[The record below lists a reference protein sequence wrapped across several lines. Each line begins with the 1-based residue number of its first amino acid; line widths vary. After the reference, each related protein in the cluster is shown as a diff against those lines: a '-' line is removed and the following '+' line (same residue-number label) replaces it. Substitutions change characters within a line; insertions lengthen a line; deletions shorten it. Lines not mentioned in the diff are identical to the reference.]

1 MAHLFPVLAL
11 LSAWAVPAQPQ
22 AQFRPDAALLRMP
35 DVSRDRIA
43 FRYDGDVWLVDKRGG
58 VAQRLTSAEGNES
71 FPRFSPDGKS
81 LAFMGGY
88 EGGSDLY
95 VLDLAGGLPRRLTH
109 HPDNETLCDWLP
121 GGEGLLFYSS
131 QTSGQRRAPKLFTV
145 AVEGGQPIEL
155 PLPYG
160 AFGSIDRS
168 GRRLAYT
175 PDLHS
180 EFSTWRRYQGGMAQD
195 VWLFDLASLESKRLT
210 DWPGDDA
217 LPMWHGD
224 EVYFVS
230 DRGGNGRS
238 NLWSVDVESGKFTQR
253 TRFEEFDVRFP
264 SAGPDDIVFENGGKL
279 WRYEFQGGASV
290 AVDVFL
296 PGDRPRLLP
305 RTYDVADRIAGG
317 DLGPNGRRVLLEA
330 RGELF
335 SVPVEKGLTRNLTTS
350 DGSAEREGAWSPDG
364 RWIAYVSDESGE
376 YEVWVRRSDGRRFRW
391 KDAGD
396 ELEAQR
402 LTELGPGWKS
412 ELSWAPDSRS
422 LVFATNDGAL
432 HHLSLEGGAP
442 RKLAANP
449 DGDPLSVDWSPD
461 SRWLVW
467 SQRHSRS
474 RLPALQLYD
483 LRNSVQ
489 HEVTAGFSSDDEPCF
504 DRNGK
509 WLYYRSMRTFAPTYG
524 DEGYTWIYSDTHVA
538 VAVPLRSDV
547 ENPFAVTTQEELE
560 DESASKDDEKDQKKD
575 DESSEEGDGAKE
587 PPAPEPVEIA
597 LEGFE
602 ARGIV
607 LPIQSGSIRELA
619 ALEGKLLYLRSD
631 PGGFSD
637 EDEEPAGG
645 KLALFEIGAKEKER
659 KEKTVAE
666 GVSGYA
672 LARRADKLL
681 VSGPEGDLFV
691 IEAAPDQ
698 KLEDALDLS
707 GLSTTVDPRREWAQM
722 VRDAARVQRDYFYE
736 PTLHGVD
743 WDKILARTLAS
754 LEDATSRDDVH
765 YLLGE
770 MIGEL
775 NIGHAYN
782 QGPPDGLQQPA
793 QGRAVGLLG
802 CDWNLERGAYRIARL
817 LAGEPSDLGGRGPLS
832 EPGVD
837 ARQGD
842 WLLAVDGVP
851 VDASRSVYAAFE
863 GLAGRTVELTLN
875 SAPTFDGNERR
886 VLIVPMGSERELRY
900 RDWVAAKRA
909 EVARLSEGRVGYVHV
924 PDTGIRG
931 QNELVR
937 QFLGQ
942 MHCDALLVDERWN
955 GGGQIPTRFIELLD
969 RPVTNFW
976 AVRHGEDWVWP
987 PVAHFG
993 PKAMLINHASGSGG
1007 DAFPYYF
1014 RQRGLG
1020 KLIGTR
1026 TWGGL
1031 VGISGNPALVDGAS
1045 VSVPRFAFYELD
1057 GTWGVEGH
1065 GVDPDLEVLDDPARM
1080 QGGRDPQ
1087 LEAGVA
1093 HLLEELRT
1101 KAFVR
1106 PRRPASPDR
1115 SGVGIT
1121 PADR

>member
-1 MAHLFPVLAL
+1 LAQLIPVLAV
-11 LSAWAVPAQPQ
+11 LSLCPAPFQD
-22 AQFRPDAALLRMP
+22 QFRPDAALLRMP
-35 DVSRDRIA
+35 DVSRDQIA
-43 FRYDGDVWLVDKRGG
+43 FRYDGDLWLVDKRGG
-58 VAQRLTSAEGNES
+58 VARRLTSAEGNES
-71 FPRFSPDGKS
+71 FPRFSPDGAS

-95 VLDLAGGLPRRLTH
+95 VLDLSGGLPRRLTH
-109 HPDNETLCDWLP
+109 HPDQESLCDWLP
-121 GGEGLLFYSS
+121 GGEGLLFFSS

-145 AVEGGQPIEL
+145 ATEGGQPIEL

-160 AFGSIDRS
+160 AFGSIDAS

-195 VWLFDLASLESKRLT
+195 VWLFDLASLQSKRLT

-217 LPMWHGD
+217 LPMWHGS
-224 EVYFVS
+224 EVFFVS
-230 DRGGNGRS
+230 DRGESGRI
-238 NLWSVDVESGKFTQR
+238 NLWSVDVDSGKFTQR

-305 RTYDVADRIAGG
+305 RTHDVAQRIAGA
-317 DLGPNGRRVLLEA
+317 DVGPNGRRALFEA

-335 SVPVEKGLTRNLTTS
+335 SVPVEKGVTRNLTAS

-364 RWIAYVSDESGE
+364 RWIAYVSDASGE
-376 YEVWVRRSDGRRFRW
+376 YEVWVRRSDARRFRW
-391 KDAGD
+391 NDAG
-396 ELEAQR
+396 EEVEAQR

-412 ELSWAPDSRS
+412 ELSWAPDSAS

-432 HHLSLEGGAP
+432 HHLTLAGGAP
-442 RKLAANP
+442 RRLTVNP
-449 DGDPLSVDWSPD
+449 EGEPLSVDWSPD

-474 RLPALQLYD
+474 RLSALQLYD
-483 LRNSVQ
+483 LRDGVQ
-489 HEVTAGFSSDDEPCF
+489 HELTAGFSSDDEPCF

-509 WLYYRSMRTFAPTYG
+509 WLYYRSMRTFTPTYG
-524 DEGYTWIYSDTHVA
+524 DEGYTWIYSDSHVA
-538 VAVPLRSDV
+538 VAVPLRADV
-547 ENPFAVTTQEELE
+547 ENPFAATTQEELE
-560 DESASKDDEKDQKKD
+560 DETEAKEKGTEKAEDAGQGEEDEGEKD
-575 DESSEEGDGAKE
+575 A
-587 PPAPEPVEIA
+587 PAPEPVEIELA
-597 LEGFE
+597 GFE
-602 ARGIV
+602 TRGIT
-607 LPIQSGSIRELA
+607 LPIERGSIRDLA
-619 ALEGKLLYLRSD
+619 ALEGKLLYVRGSRGGYSD
-631 PGGFSD
+631 DD
-637 EDEEPAGG
+637 EGPAGG
-645 KLALFEIGAKEKER
+645 KLALFEIGAKEKDRE
-659 KEKTVAE
+659 EKTVAE

-672 LARRADKLL
+672 VARGADKLL
-681 VSGPEGDLFV
+681 VAGPGGEFFV

-707 GLSTTVDPRREWAQM
+707 GLTTTVDPRREWAQM
-722 VRDAARVQRDYFYE
+722 VRDAARLQRDYFYE

-743 WDKILARTLAS
+743 WEKILQRTLTQ
-754 LEDATSRDDVH
+754 LQDATSRDDVH

-775 NIGHAYN
+775 NVGHAYN
-782 QGPPDGLQQPA
+782 QGPPEGLQRPESA
-793 QGRAVGLLG
+793 RSVGLLG
-802 CDWNLERGAYRIARL
+802 CDWSLERGAYRIARL
-817 LAGEPSDLGGRGPLS
+817 LLGEPSDPEGRGPLS

-837 ARQGD
+837 AREGD

-851 VDASRSVYAAFE
+851 IDTGRSVYAAFE

-875 SAPTFDGNERR
+875 AAPTADGNERR
-886 VLIVPMGSERELRY
+886 VLVVPLGNERELRY
-900 RDWVAAKRA
+900 RDWVARKRA
-909 EVARLSEGRVGYVHV
+909 EVARLSDGRVGYVHV

-976 AVRHGEDWVWP
+976 ALRHGEDWTWP

-993 PKAMLINHASGSGG
+993 PKAMLVNHASGSGG

-1031 VGISGNPALVDGAS
+1031 VGISGNPSLVDGAS

-1087 LEAGVA
+1087 LEAGVS

-1106 PRRPASPDR
+1106 PARPKSPDR